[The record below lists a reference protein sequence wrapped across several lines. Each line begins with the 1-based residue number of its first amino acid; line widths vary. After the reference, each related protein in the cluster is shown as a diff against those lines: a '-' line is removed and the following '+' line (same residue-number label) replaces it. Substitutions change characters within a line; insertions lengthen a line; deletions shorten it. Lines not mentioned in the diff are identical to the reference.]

1 MLSPYIE
8 ENQLHS
14 PGPVIEKIPL
24 LNPVI
29 EEVRESPAS
38 AAETDA
44 VKKARNEAEG
54 NVKNE
59 AGDKSLQC
67 ALNHMNAAQMEQ
79 VLQFI
84 RHLRAEDS
92 VATSNAAAPAP
103 DATRVTASAVI
114 VDGKVEGQG
123 QRPPSQIQ
131 AAASSLAPPSPA
143 LVASPQSSPAEQSD
157 AAHAAAATLT
167 SLRACMAA
175 PHAVDAAGDSGKGRL
190 FIVNDTAGRS
200 ESFSSLLYM
209 PPSTRSRF
217 TDLSADTDKR
227 KEHDSEPQY
236 QGKRAKMVFSCAG
249 MQEAPLE
256 RHSADGG
263 AASLVR
269 QGVDAANAAV
279 TLATMKAGFDPASLS
294 SPDGPV
300 NNTAAGTTHALAVGD
315 GNRREGVQQRL
326 LRLRLLSWI
335 FR

>member
-1 MLSPYIE
+1 ME
-8 ENQLHS
+8 ENPLHS

-29 EEVRESPAS
+29 EDVRESPAS

-44 VKKARNEAEG
+44 VEKARNEAEG
-54 NVKNE
+54 TVKNE

-67 ALNHMNAAQMEQ
+67 ALMHMNAAQMEQ

-84 RHLRAEDS
+84 SHLRASDS
-92 VATSNAAAPAP
+92 VSSSNAAAPAP

-143 LVASPQSSPAEQSD
+143 LVASPQSSPAELSD

-167 SLRACMAA
+167 SFRACMAA
-175 PHAVDAAGDSGKGRL
+175 PHAVDAAGDSGKGQR

-209 PPSTRSRF
+209 PPSIRSKF
-217 TDLSADTDKR
+217 MDVSADTDKR
-227 KEHDSEPQY
+227 KEHDSEPQD
-236 QGKRAKMVFSCAG
+236 QGKRAKLVLRSAG
-249 MQEAPLE
+249 MQEAQLE

-263 AASLVR
+263 AASLVGQTPGKVSTPQTR
-269 QGVDAANAAV
+269 Q
-279 TLATMKAGFDPASLS
+279 S
-294 SPDGPV
+294 
-300 NNTAAGTTHALAVGD
+300 
-315 GNRREGVQQRL
+315 RW
-326 LRLRLLSWI
+326 LR
-335 FR
+335 